1 MLQKMRFFVFFLF
14 CALSAGAHSWCANQP
29 RYASV
34 VMDAKSGRILH
45 QISSQTRIY
54 PASLT
59 KMMTLYLVF
68 EALRHKKLRLNQ
80 YLRVSRRAASQEP
93 SSLGLKPG
101 DRITV
106 EQAILSLVCRSA
118 NDSAVVLAEAVAG
131 SEPSFAR
138 QMTKKAWSLGLKR
151 TTFRNASGLFHP
163 GQMSTAHDMAR
174 LGISLIKHFPREYG
188 YFKKR
193 HFHFR
198 GQIYK
203 THNHLVGRVP
213 GVDGLK
219 TGYIR
224 KAGFNLVTSA
234 RRGDRRLMAVVIGG
248 KSVKWR
254 DRHMTSLLEMG
265 FRTAHLPSKISS
277 AHMANWSRGPFW
289 RASRV
294 PLKPFKHPGKPSKP
308 VRKSRAMRFIQ
319 TRRAVLPKPKTVDD
333 LLTAS

>member
-1 MLQKMRFFVFFLF
+1 MLQKMRFFGFFLLCVL
-14 CALSAGAHSWCANQP
+14 CAWSQGQCAQKP

-45 QISSQTRIY
+45 QISSQARIY

-68 EALRHKKLRLNQ
+68 EALRNKKLRLHQ

-93 SSLGLKPG
+93 SNLGLKVG

-118 NDSAVVLAEAVAG
+118 NDSAVVLAEAVGG
-131 SEPSFAR
+131 SEPAFAR
-138 QMTKKAWSLGLKR
+138 QMTKKAWALGLKR

-163 GQMSTAHDMAR
+163 GQMTTAHDMAR

-193 HFHFR
+193 HFHFK
-198 GQIYK
+198 GQLYK

-234 RRGDRRLMAVVIGG
+234 QRGDRRLMAVVIGG

-265 FRTAHLPSKISS
+265 FRTAHLPSKIAST
-277 AHMANWSRGPFW
+277 HMVNWSRGPFW
-289 RASRV
+289 RAGGV
-294 PLKPFKHPGKPSKP
+294 LPTP
-308 VRKSRAMRFIQ
+308 VRKPKKPVKPTRKSRSMRFIQ
-319 TRRAVLPKPKTVDD
+319 TRRVMPPKSKTVDD
-333 LLTAS
+333 LLTTS